1 MSKKERAK
9 MQDSIEFRIPT
20 SSFLDV
26 DKENYKLH
34 LGRLQN
40 YQRVLTEQKRRLKL
54 SNDTNFQQYIE
65 NELDTTNIL
74 ISIISRVTCQSEI
87 QVPISS
93 ILKMIGV
100 SSRKFTRAL
109 FNDEHFSP
117 QEIVELNSKLT

>member
-1 MSKKERAK
+1 

-87 QVPISS
+87 QVRFQ
-93 ILKMIGV
+93 V
-100 SSRKFTRAL
+100 F
-109 FNDEHFSP
+109 
-117 QEIVELNSKLT
+117 